1 MTPAELNKAIERQD
15 IPNLLFLY
23 GEESFLLEKA
33 LRRLVDVAVPAEVR
47 DFNFNAFSA
56 RECQPNAVLD
66 IALTFPV
73 FARHRMV
80 LVKDAHQ
87 FTASDLD
94 QFGPYLKNPVA
105 ETYLVFCGDKIDARR
120 KFFQQFKKTG
130 KLVEFKKLY
139 DNQVPGFV
147 RDLARGQGVRFTEDA
162 LALFCRRVGANLQE
176 VSGELTKLS
185 AYLGEQSLA
194 DVAEVQAVVSDTR
207 VDSVFELTD
216 ALGKKQTQLA
226 LRLLERIQQEGSAPL
241 LILTM
246 IVRHFRQLWKIRAM
260 VDGNVAEK
268 EIPRRIGINPYFF
281 SGLLGQSKAFSRSQ
295 YQRLF
300 EEFLQADL
308 AMKSSGAH
316 PSAILENLVLGITLE
331 AKRR

>member
-1 MTPAELNKAIERQD
+1 MTPAELNKAIARRD
-15 IPNLLFLY
+15 IPKLLFLY

-33 LRRLVDVAVPAEVR
+33 LRALVEVAIPEEVR
-47 DFNFNAFSA
+47 DFNFNTFSA

-73 FARHRMV
+73 FAPHRLV

-87 FTASDLD
+87 FNASDLD
-94 QFGPYLKNPVA
+94 HFVSYLKNPVP

-120 KFFQQFKKTG
+120 KFFQQFKKAG

-147 RDLARGQGVRFTEDA
+147 RDQARGEEIRFTEDA
-162 LALFCRRVGANLQE
+162 LALFCRRVGSNLQE
-176 VSGELTKLS
+176 VSGELTKLF
-185 AYLGEQSLA
+185 AYLGERSLV
-194 DVAEVQAVVSDTR
+194 DVADVQAVVSDTR

-216 ALGKKQTQLA
+216 ALGKRQTQAA
-226 LRLLERIQQEGSAPL
+226 LRLIERIQQEGSAPL

-246 IVRHFRQLWKIRAM
+246 IVRHFRQLWKIRELI
-260 VDGNVAEK
+260 DGKVAEK
-268 EIPRRIGINPYFF
+268 EIPRKVGINPYFF
-281 SGLLGQSKAFSRSQ
+281 SGLLGQSKTFSRSQ

-300 EEFLQADL
+300 EAFLQADL
-308 AMKSSGAH
+308 ALKSSGAH
-316 PSAILENLVLGITLE
+316 PSAILENLVLDIT
-331 AKRR
+331 ANTGRR